1 MRRSTAF
8 LGFCVFL
15 ISAMV
20 AGAQG
25 RRPMTFDDVMALKN
39 VGSPQISPDGE
50 RVVYTVSFASMND
63 NEARSEIWM
72 VSSGGGDVRRFTS
85 GNNDRSPIWSPNGEW
100 IGFMSSRPTPG
111 GPSRDGADRQNN
123 GNRPQIYLIS
133 PNGGEAMKLTDSKS
147 GAGGFVWS
155 HDSGKIAYTAQV
167 PLTEEEEENRRDGND
182 TKVIDEDFRYSSLHV
197 IDVDSKESS
206 EIVAGDFV
214 VGQPRWSPDGTR
226 IAYSVRPTSRADD
239 GSLSD
244 IYVAN
249 SDGSGSPRKLYEN
262 EGADGG
268 PIWSPDGQTILFSTR
283 PPSQGPVGFSRLHR
297 VPASGG
303 TPRSVISDFD
313 GPANNVRFSPDGET
327 IYFQAGAGTTRQI
340 FSAPASG
347 GDVEQITDYDA
358 VVGGFTMSADG
369 KTFAFTRTD
378 VQHPNDVYVASLP
391 SFDPKQIT
399 NHNPQ
404 LLDIAVGDS
413 ELISWKSNDGRE
425 IEGVVI
431 YPVGYEPGKKYPV
444 LMNVHGGPSG
454 AWTQSFPGSWG
465 NYAHVWAGRDWITL
479 LPNPR
484 GSSSYGE
491 EFQLSNLKDWGGGDY
506 EDVQSG
512 LDELIRRGIVD
523 EDKMGQTGWSYGGY
537 MTAWTLT
544 QTDRFKAVMVGAG
557 LTNMFSMYSTN
568 DLQRVLEGYFGDTP
582 FNEEEEYRRASA
594 MTFINQAKTPTLIM
608 HGEQDTRVPKSQAQE
623 LYMGLKKNDVPVQ
636 MVWYPREPHGL
647 REPMHRLD
655 KMRREYSFFSENVL
669 GVAAADERTDR
680 EQVIDVVQSVFD
692 YLAARDSEKMKT
704 LFWSGAM
711 LASDRPDE
719 SDGRRQNFV
728 LAEEWADSLADGAGL
743 INEVMSDP
751 MIQVDHNIAAVW
763 TRYTLDIGEYE
774 ADGVDAFH
782 LVKKDGEWR
791 IMSLVYTHNPK
802 Q

>member
-1 MRRSTAF
+1 MKKARI
-8 LGFCVFL
+8 VFGVCIL
-15 ISAMV
+15 LLAVIA
-20 AGAQG
+20 AGAQE
-25 RRPMTFDDVMALKN
+25 RRPMTFDDVMALNN

-50 RVVYTVSFASMND
+50 LVVYTVSHASMND
-63 NEARSEIWM
+63 NEIRSEIWL

-85 GNNDRSPIWSPNGEW
+85 GNNDRSPVWSPDGEW
-100 IGFMSSRPTPG
+100 IGFISSRPTPG
-111 GPSRDGADRQNN
+111 RPRGGDDREDN
-123 GNRPQIYLIS
+123 GDRPQIYLIS
-133 PNGGEAMKLTDSKS
+133 PHGGEATKLTDSKS

-155 HDSGKIAYTAQV
+155 HDSKKIAYVAQI
-167 PLTEEEEENRRDGND
+167 PLTDEEEEKRRGGDD
-182 TKVIDEDFRYSSLHV
+182 TKVIDGDFRYSSLHV
-197 IDVDSKESS
+197 VDVKSRQSD
-206 EIVAGDFV
+206 EIVRGDFV
-214 VGQPRWSPDGTR
+214 VGQPAWSHDGTR
-226 IAYSVRPTSRADD
+226 VAYSVRPTARADD
-239 GSLSD
+239 GSLGD
-244 IYVAN
+244 IYIAN
-249 SDGSGSPRKLYEN
+249 ADGSGSPRKLYEN
-262 EGADGG
+262 EGSDAS
-268 PIWSPDGQTILFSTR
+268 PVWSPDGQTILFSTA
-283 PPSQGPVGFSRLHR
+283 SEGALGFSRLHTI
-297 VPASGG
+297 PASGG
-303 TPRSVISDFD
+303 SPRSVIPDFD
-313 GPANNVRFSPDGET
+313 GPANNVRFSPDGEK

-347 GDVEQITDYDA
+347 GDVEQITDYA
-358 VVGGFTMSADG
+358 GVVGGFTMTADG

-404 LLDIAVGDS
+404 LVDIEVGDS
-413 ELISWKSNDGRE
+413 ELISWKSKDGRE

-512 LDELIRRGIVD
+512 LDELIRRGIAD
-523 EDKMGQTGWSYGGY
+523 PDRMGQTGWSYGGY

-544 QTDRFKAVMVGAG
+544 QTDRFRAVMVGAG

-568 DLQRVLEGYFGDTP
+568 DLQRLLEGYFGDTP

-594 MTFINQAKTPTLIM
+594 MTFINEAKTPTLIM
-608 HGEQDTRVPKSQAQE
+608 HGEQDNRVPKSQAQE

-669 GVAAADERTDR
+669 GEAAVDERTDR
-680 EQVIDVVQSVFD
+680 ERVIDTVQSVFD
-692 YLAARDSEKMKT
+692 YLAARDGEKMKT
-704 LFWSGAM
+704 LFWPGAM
-711 LASDRPDE
+711 LASDRPDDE
-719 SDGRRQNFV
+719 NDGRRQNFV
-728 LAEEWADSLADGAGL
+728 LAEEWADSLTDGSGL
-743 INEVMSDP
+743 INEVMSNP
-751 MIQVDHNIAAVW
+751 MIQVDDNIAAVW